1 MALLVELLGRT
12 LRRLMRGR
20 KEKSLAQGVAQA
32 RALLQAGEF
41 ERAAAAL
48 ERALQSNPG
57 DAAAWSAY
65 ADVRFELAQV
75 DEAIVAYRAALER
88 APASLRVRSNL
99 LFALA
104 HREDDP
110 LRLLEEHRRWA
121 AAAAPER
128 NASRGV
134 FDNPRDPA
142 RRLRIGYVSG
152 DFRGHAISMFI
163 EPVLARHHAERIA
176 VHCYDNAPSQDVVAR
191 RLRGYGGAW
200 RDIRGLGTAALRELV
215 RSDGIDI
222 LVDLAGHTAGHRL
235 ADFAQRLAPVQ
246 ATWLGYHGTTG
257 ITAMDYRLTDRH
269 ADPPGESEGNYVEQ
283 LARLPHCLW
292 CYRPPAH
299 AAQPPQRASRRGAP
313 VFASLN
319 NLRKIT
325 PRMLD
330 LWARILQR
338 LPDSRLLVAGAG
350 EGPARRGLLAQLVG
364 QGVEPTRV
372 ECVDWLQP
380 ADFAAFHARVDI
392 ALDTYPF
399 NGGATT
405 IGALHAGVPVVSL
418 AGRTAASRCGRTI
431 LRNVGLEELVA
442 PDAEGYIEAACA
454 LASDRV
460 RLPVLQARL
469 PEQLQSSPLM
479 DEARFVDDLEELYR
493 ALWRRWCEKA

>member
-1 MALLVELLGRT
+1 LLGELLGRT

-20 KEKSLAQGVAQA
+20 KEMSLSQGVAQA
-32 RALLQAGEF
+32 RALVRGGKF
-41 ERAAAAL
+41 EQAAAAL
-48 ERALQSNPG
+48 EHALQRDPG
-57 DAAAWSAY
+57 DAAAWSAL

-110 LRLLEEHRRWA
+110 SRLLEEHKRWA
-121 AAAAPER
+121 SVAAQER
-128 NASRGV
+128 DTAHGV

-142 RRLRIGYVSG
+142 RPLRIGYLSG
-152 DFRGHAISMFI
+152 DFRAHAISMFI
-163 EPVLARHHAERIA
+163 EPVLARHDAERIA

-222 LVDLAGHTAGHRL
+222 LVDLAGHTAGNRL
-235 ADFAQRLAPVQ
+235 ADLAQRLAPVQ

-257 ITAMDYRLTDRH
+257 LAAMDYRLTDRH

-299 AAQPPQRASRRGAP
+299 AAQPPQRVQPRGALH
-313 VFASLN
+313 FASLN

-325 PRMLD
+325 PRMVE
-330 LWARILQR
+330 LWSRILQR
-338 LPDSRLLVAGAG
+338 IPDSRLVVAGAG
-350 EGPARRGLLAQLVG
+350 EGPARRALLAQLVG
-364 QGVEPTRV
+364 QGIEPSRV

-431 LRNVGLEELVA
+431 LVNAGLESLVA
-442 PDAEGYIEAACA
+442 QDAQGYVETVCA
-454 LASDRV
+454 LAGDRI
-460 RLPVLQARL
+460 RLWELQARL
-469 PEQLQSSPLM
+469 PQQLRSSPLM
-479 DEARFVDDLEELYR
+479 DEARFVADLEELYR
-493 ALWRRWCEKA
+493 AMWRRWCGDA

>member
-1 MALLVELLGRT
+1 MLLELLSRT

-20 KEKSLAQGVAQA
+20 KENTLVQGTAQA

-41 ERAAAAL
+41 EQAAAAL
-48 ERALQSNPG
+48 ERALRSDPG
-57 DAAAWSAY
+57 DAAAWAAY

-75 DEAIVAYRAALER
+75 DEAIIAYREALER

-110 LRLLEEHRRWA
+110 LRLLEEHKRWA
-121 AAAAPER
+121 SAAAGATLAR
-128 NASRGV
+128 RGV
-134 FDNPRDPA
+134 FDNPRDPV
-142 RRLRIGYVSG
+142 RPLRIGYISG
-152 DFRGHAISMFI
+152 DFRAHAISMFI
-163 EPVLARHHAERIA
+163 EPVLAGHDAERIT

-200 RDIRGLGTAALRELV
+200 RDIRGLPAPELRELV
-215 RSDGIDI
+215 HGDKIDI
-222 LVDLAGHTAGHRL
+222 LVDLAGHTAGNRL
-235 ADFAQRLAPVQ
+235 ADLAQRLAPVQ

-257 ITAMDYRLTDRH
+257 LTAMDYRLTDRH

-299 AAQPPQRASRRGAP
+299 AAQAPERVQRRGAP

-325 PRMLD
+325 PRMLE
-330 LWARILQR
+330 LWSRILHR

-350 EGPARRGLLAQLVG
+350 EGPARRSLLTQLVG
-364 QGVEPTRV
+364 QGIEPSRV

-380 ADFAAFHARVDI
+380 ADFAAFHTRVDI

-431 LRNVGLEELVA
+431 LVNAGLGNLVA
-442 PDAEGYIEAACA
+442 QDAQGYVETACA

-460 RLPVLQARL
+460 RLSALQARL
-469 PEQLQSSPLM
+469 PEQLRSSPLM
-479 DEARFVDDLEELYR
+479 DEARFVADLEELYR
-493 ALWRRWCEKA
+493 AMWRRWCADA